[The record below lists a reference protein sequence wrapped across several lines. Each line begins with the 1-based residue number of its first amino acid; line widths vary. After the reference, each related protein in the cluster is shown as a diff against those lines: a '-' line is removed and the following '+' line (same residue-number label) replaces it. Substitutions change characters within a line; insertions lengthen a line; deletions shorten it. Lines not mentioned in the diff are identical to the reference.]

1 MELNG
6 KWRDLDNEKE
16 VNRQSENR
24 ERESVEGNVNWNKAR
39 KGKLKE

>member
-24 ERESVEGNVNWNKAR
+24 EREWKR
-39 KGKLKE
+39 K